1 MAYPPFAYMEPAI
14 AQGESGGDWN
24 ALYNFQNRAGGLFGD
39 VNVSDMT
46 INEVLDFQRT
56 GSPYATYVTD
66 ILGYKSTPVGRYQI
80 VGDTLEWAKGKLGL
94 TGEEKFDP
102 ATQRQIAE
110 YIYNTQGPSAW
121 EALKGTQMADQVTPQ
136 PMAPQQA
143 AGYQPF
149 RTENLPRNQR
159 ILLGL
164 SALQDAAASLR
175 GKQTSFFSEALGG
188 LEQQHRY
195 GQELAFR
202 QGQEQRLIDE
212 NRQQRELTAMT
223 EIRRLMAERQKAL
236 DYGYPTDAID
246 AQIAAYQS
254 SLTAMGSAFGQP
266 TPAAQPAATGVEPA
280 AGGVEP
286 APQPLNLR
294 TASEAIYNPETSD
307 ADLDAAIQ
315 FLAPRAA
322 DPNVK
327 GVLDAAIE
335 ERNKR
340 AQRAESQS
348 VPLENAIYG
357 QNLITSI
364 IEDPN
369 LSGVLGRFEG
379 RVDPSSAAGVIFSEA
394 ESDLLNKIKQVSGKV
409 FLDAFERLKGGG
421 QITVQEGRA
430 ATEAMTR
437 ITSRIGS
444 PQGYIQSLE
453 ELRKVFANSEA
464 RARGE
469 SVPYPN
475 IGVEGPVG
483 ESPAAG
489 QARVIAVD
497 GKPVEGN

>member
-80 VGDTLEWAKGKLGL
+80 VGDTLEWAKAKLGL

-136 PMAPQQA
+136 QMAPQQA

-149 RTENLPRNQR
+149 STENLPRNQR
-159 ILLGL
+159 ILLGI

-202 QGQEQRLIDE
+202 QAQEQRLIDE

-266 TPAAQPAATGVEPA
+266 APAAQPAAQPAAGGVEPA

-286 APQPLNLR
+286 APQPPNLR
-294 TASEAIYNPETSD
+294 TVSEAIYNPETSD

-315 FLAPRAA
+315 FLAPRAT

-327 GVLDAAIE
+327 AVLDAAVAERDKRTEAAAAAE
-335 ERNKR
+335 EKAGVEETKVLKLTPRVGSALDFLSQENV
-340 AQRAESQS
+340 AQRITDELY
-348 VPLENAIYG
+348 LERMGKI
-357 QNLITSI
+357 
-364 IEDPN
+364 P
-369 LSGVLGRFEG
+369 
-379 RVDPSSAAGVIFSEA
+379 SAAFMEYRNNLLTIRAIQGMKSVEEAKASGWTGSMTDNDIKIIMSTQGTLDEADPVGTLQTLNEIRMKLEA
-394 ESDLLNKIKQVSGKV
+394 EGAEFKAPTVDDLLKLYKV
-409 FLDAFERLKGGG
+409 D
-421 QITVQEGRA
+421 
-430 ATEAMTR
+430 
-437 ITSRIGS
+437 
-444 PQGYIQSLE
+444 
-453 ELRKVFANSEA
+453 
-464 RARGE
+464 
-469 SVPYPN
+469 
-475 IGVEGPVG
+475 
-483 ESPAAG
+483 
-489 QARVIAVD
+489 
-497 GKPVEGN
+497 